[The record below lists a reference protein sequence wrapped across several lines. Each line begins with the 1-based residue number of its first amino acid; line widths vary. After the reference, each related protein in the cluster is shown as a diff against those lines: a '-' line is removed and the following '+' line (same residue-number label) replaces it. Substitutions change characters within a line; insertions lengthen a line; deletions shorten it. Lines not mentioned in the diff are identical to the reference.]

1 MNLAQ
6 RMMILL
12 IGGYQA
18 VISPAWAVFFG
29 PAGRCRYTPTCSQ
42 YARESI
48 RLHGVLA
55 GGVLAARRL
64 CRCHPWGA
72 WGEDPVP
79 TLNPSQRYLKFSV
92 GRRCR
97 AAQNL
102 RDIFMRFSK
111 SESNL
116 NLFVGERGRPRPPC
130 PASRRAHRSEPGLGL
145 RLGLRLRF
153 RSRSNLSNLS
163 GHGP

>member
-1 MNLAQ
+1 
-6 RMMILL
+6 MMILL

-111 SESNL
+111 SESN
-116 NLFVGERGRPRPPC
+116 NDYKLFAMEC
-130 PASRRAHRSEPGLGL
+130 
-145 RLGLRLRF
+145 
-153 RSRSNLSNLS
+153 LS
-163 GHGP
+163 GAA